1 MPTKPELEA
10 EVENL
15 KKELADLKAGDTTG
29 MTAELDKLKVDLS
42 ALSDERDSLKA
53 NLDKAH
59 EDYLALG
66 KQAMDAT
73 ALAQKA
79 GEELTALKEVAAK
92 EAVSCL
98 DGDHVMWKGQVYEVH
113 HSNSVKELAID
124 MNKRQVSEVL
134 TALVIDKVH

>member
-10 EVENL
+10 EVETL
-15 KKELADLKAGDTTG
+15 KKELSDLKTADPAQLATQLDQLKADLDAI
-29 MTAELDKLKVDLS
+29 
-42 ALSDERDSLKA
+42 SDERDALKTS
-53 NLDKAH
+53 LDKAH
-59 EDYLALG
+59 DDYLALA

-79 GEELTALKEVAAK
+79 GEELTALREAAAQ

-124 MNKRQVSEVL
+124 LAKRQVSETL
-134 TALVIDKVH
+134 TAVVIDKIH